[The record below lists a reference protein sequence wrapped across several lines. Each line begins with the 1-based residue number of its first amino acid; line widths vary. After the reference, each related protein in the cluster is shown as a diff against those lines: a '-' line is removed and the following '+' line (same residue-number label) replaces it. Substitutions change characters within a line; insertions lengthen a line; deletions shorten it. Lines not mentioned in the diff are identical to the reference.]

1 MEDEI
6 LALLKLKKRGL
17 AFHQIAASLHSR
29 GREQTRLRRALKL
42 LEARGS
48 VLRKKDIYLVPQDR
62 TIVRGEFLPTPRGF
76 GFVRRESGEGEDV
89 FVPARHS
96 LGALAGDTVE
106 VVVKEKGQKGKPEG
120 QVVRILKKKRETLLG
135 VYQEHYGRPF
145 IQPFDSASA
154 EGLPLA
160 TRGTQRIALGAII
173 EAERDTLA
181 VRNVF
186 GLPDEPGVDVQV
198 VIKRFGLVTKFCGE
212 AAEEAEAVPHR
223 ISARDREGRK
233 DYRRWPT
240 VTIDG
245 ESAQDFDD
253 AVSIKRLAS
262 GNFLLGVHIADVSHY
277 VRPGSPL
284 DRDALA
290 RATSVYLPD
299 FTIPMLPEALSND
312 ICSLRGRQL
321 RLTVSVLLEI
331 DGQGRVVKA
340 EFHPSLIKTAERMTY
355 ASVFKIF
362 QDDEAERTRYHKL
375 VPDFLLM
382 RELAAVLRRRR
393 EAQGSLNFDL
403 LEPELIYREG
413 TLQRVE
419 AFEAN
424 EAHHLIEEFMVLAN
438 EAVAGYLSRK
448 AIPALYR
455 VHPPPA
461 LGDIA
466 ELKELLAHF
475 GITLAKADKVTSR
488 DLQRVLKDVEGK
500 PDEKVI
506 QSRVLRA
513 LRIAVY
519 SPENSGHY
527 GLAKK
532 DYTHF
537 TSPIRRYPDLVVH
550 RALKAALAREKWKAP
565 GLQSLALHCSDQE
578 RKADGAERELVEW
591 RIFRFLKG
599 KLGDEFE
606 GIIVDITKAGVMVE
620 LEEYFVDGLI
630 AYQDLGG
637 DYYRQKSARTLVGR
651 RSGRSF
657 ELGQRVTVMLAA
669 VDPLAR
675 RMTLVLAPHQPGGSA

>member
-1 MEDEI
+1 MQEEI
-6 LALLKLKKRGL
+6 LALLKQKKRGL
-17 AFHQIAASLHSR
+17 AFHQIAGSLRVR
-29 GREQTRLRRALKL
+29 GREQTRLRRELKL
-42 LEARGS
+42 LEGRGA
-48 VLRKKDIYLVPQDR
+48 VLKKKDIYLVPQDK
-62 TIVRGEFLPTPRGF
+62 TVLRGVFLSTSRRF
-76 GFVRRESGEGEDV
+76 GFVRRESGEGKDV

-106 VVVKEKGQKGKPEG
+106 VVVKEKGMKGKPEG
-120 QVVRILKKKRETLLG
+120 QVVRIVKKGRETLLG
-135 VYQEHYGRPF
+135 VYEEHYGRPF
-145 IQPFDSASA
+145 LLPFDSASA

-160 TRGTQRIALGAII
+160 SRGAQRIASGMII
-173 EAERDTLA
+173 EVERDSLA

-186 GLPDEPGVDVQV
+186 GFPDEPGVDIQV
-198 VIKRFGLVTKFCGE
+198 VVKRFNLATKFSGE
-212 AAEEAEAVPHR
+212 AAEEAESTPRR
-223 ISARDREGRK
+223 ISAKERAGRK
-233 DYRRWPT
+233 DYQRWTT

-253 AVSIKRLAS
+253 AVSIRRLPS
-262 GNFLLGVHIADVSHY
+262 GNYLLGVHIADVSHY
-277 VRPGSPL
+277 VRPGSAL

-290 RATSVYLPD
+290 RATSVYLPE
-299 FTIPMLPEALSND
+299 FTIPMLPEELSNN

-331 DGQGRVVKA
+331 DRQGRVVKA
-340 EFHPSLIKTAERMTY
+340 DFHPSLIKTAERMTY
-355 ASVFKIF
+355 TSVFKIF
-362 QDDEAERTRYHKL
+362 QGDEAETKRYKKL
-375 VPDFLLM
+375 VADFLLM

-413 TLQRVE
+413 TLHRVA

-438 EAVAGYLSRK
+438 EAVADYLSQK
-448 AIPALYR
+448 EVPAMYR
-455 VHPPPA
+455 VHPPPG

-466 ELKELLAHF
+466 ELKEMLEHF
-475 GITLAKADKVTSR
+475 GIMLPKADKVTSK

-500 PDEKVI
+500 PDQKVI

-513 LRIAVY
+513 LRLAVY
-519 SPENSGHY
+519 SPENTGHY

-550 RALKAALAREKWKAP
+550 RALKASLAREKWKIP
-565 GLQSLALHCSDQE
+565 GLGALALHCSDQE
-578 RKADGAERELVEW
+578 RKADEAERELVEW
-591 RIFRFLKG
+591 RIFRLLKS

-606 GIIVDITKAGVMVE
+606 GIIVDITKAGVLVE
-620 LEEYFVDGLI
+620 LEDYFVDGLI
-630 AYQDLGG
+630 PYGDLGG

-651 RSGRSF
+651 RSGRTF
-657 ELGQRVTVMLAA
+657 ELGQKVTVILAA

-675 RMTLVLAPHQPGGSA
+675 RMTLVLAPHR

>member
-1 MEDEI
+1 MQEEI
-6 LALLKLKKRGL
+6 LALLKQKKRGL
-17 AFHQIAASLHSR
+17 AFHQIAGSLRVR
-29 GREQTRLRRALKL
+29 GREQTRLRRELKL
-42 LEARGS
+42 LEGRGA
-48 VLRKKDIYLVPQDR
+48 VLKKKDIYLVPQDK
-62 TIVRGEFLPTPRGF
+62 TVLRGVFLSTSRRF
-76 GFVRRESGEGEDV
+76 GFVRRESGEGKDV

-106 VVVKEKGQKGKPEG
+106 VVVKEKGMKGKPKG
-120 QVVRILKKKRETLLG
+120 QVVRIVKKGRETLLG
-135 VYQEHYGRPF
+135 VYEEHYGRPF
-145 IQPFDSASA
+145 LLPFDSASA

-160 TRGTQRIALGAII
+160 SRGAQRIAPGMII
-173 EAERDTLA
+173 EVERDSLA

-186 GLPDEPGVDVQV
+186 GFPDEPGVDIQV
-198 VIKRFGLVTKFCGE
+198 VIKRFNLATKFSGE
-212 AAEEAEAVPHR
+212 AAEEAESTPRR
-223 ISARDREGRK
+223 ISAKERSGRK
-233 DYRRWPT
+233 DYQRWTT

-253 AVSIKRLAS
+253 AVSIRRLPS
-262 GNFLLGVHIADVSHY
+262 GNYLLGVHIADVSHY
-277 VRPGSPL
+277 VRPGSAL

-290 RATSVYLPD
+290 RATSVYLPE
-299 FTIPMLPEALSND
+299 FTIPMLPEELSNN

-331 DGQGRVVKA
+331 DRQGRVVKA
-340 EFHPSLIKTAERMTY
+340 DFHPSLIKTAERMTY
-355 ASVFKIF
+355 TSVFKIF
-362 QDDEAERTRYHKL
+362 QGDEAETKRYKKL

-413 TLQRVE
+413 TLHRVA

-438 EAVAGYLSRK
+438 EAVGDCLSQK
-448 AIPALYR
+448 EVPAMYR
-455 VHPPPA
+455 VHPPPG

-466 ELKELLAHF
+466 ELKEMLEHF
-475 GITLAKADKVTSR
+475 GIMLPKADKVTSK

-500 PDEKVI
+500 PDQKVI

-513 LRIAVY
+513 LRLAVY
-519 SPENSGHY
+519 SPENTGHY

-550 RALKAALAREKWKAP
+550 RALKSSLAREKWKIP
-565 GLQSLALHCSDQE
+565 GLGALALHCSDQE
-578 RKADGAERELVEW
+578 RKADEAERELVEW
-591 RIFRFLKG
+591 RIFRLLKS

-606 GIIVDITKAGVMVE
+606 GIIVDITKAGVLVE
-620 LEEYFVDGLI
+620 LEDYFVDGLI
-630 AYQDLGG
+630 PYGDLGG

-651 RSGRSF
+651 RSGRTF
-657 ELGQRVTVMLAA
+657 ELGQKVTVILAA

-675 RMTLVLAPHQPGGSA
+675 RMTLVLAPHR